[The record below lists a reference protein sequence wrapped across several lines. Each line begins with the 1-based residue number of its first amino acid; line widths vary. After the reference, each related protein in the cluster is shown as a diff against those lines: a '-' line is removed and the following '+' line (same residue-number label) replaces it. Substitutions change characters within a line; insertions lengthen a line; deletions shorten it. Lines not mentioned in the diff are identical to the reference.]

1 MTAKKTT
8 NTIEEEVSE
17 TVDNSVEQENKALK
31 ETLSQYQNI
40 ITQMQS
46 TIANLQGMMKNSG
59 PSMSS
64 EVTLVYL
71 SESLGV
77 VSIDGLTLNCSRY
90 GEQFQVSRIQF
101 DQIVGKYRKW
111 FDDGIL
117 AVGDNCVDVAA
128 AKDIKTESEY
138 VLNAKIL
145 NSIGKMTASELSKLW
160 DKLTTPEER
169 NSVVLHV
176 KHKLIEGNPVYKD
189 REKIDLLNRLTNGG
203 FTREQI
209 ELSGM
214 NTKYQPQ
221 SLI

>member
-40 ITQMQS
+40 IIQMQS

-59 PSMSS
+59 PSMSA

-145 NSIGKMTASELSKLW
+145 NSIGKMSASELSKLW

-176 KHKLIEGNPVYKD
+176 KHKLIEGDPVYKD

>member
-160 DKLTTPEER
+160 DKLTTPEEK

-176 KHKLIEGNPVYKD
+176 KHKLIEGDPVYKD

>member
-46 TIANLQGMMKNSG
+46 TIANLKGMMKNSG
-59 PSMSS
+59 PSMSA

-128 AKDIKTESEY
+128 SKYIKTESEY

-145 NSIGKMTASELSKLW
+145 NSIGKMSASELSKLW
-160 DKLTTPEER
+160 DKLTTQEER

-176 KHKLIEGNPVYKD
+176 KHKLIEGDPVYKD

>member
-46 TIANLQGMMKNSG
+46 TIVNLQGMMKNSG

-176 KHKLIEGNPVYKD
+176 KHKLIEGDPVYKD

>member
-46 TIANLQGMMKNSG
+46 TIVNLQGMMKNSG

-160 DKLTTPEER
+160 DKLTTPEET

-176 KHKLIEGNPVYKD
+176 KHKLIEGDPVYKD

>member
-176 KHKLIEGNPVYKD
+176 KHKLIEGDPVYKD

>member
-59 PSMSS
+59 PSMSA

-145 NSIGKMTASELSKLW
+145 NSIGKMSASELSKLW

-176 KHKLIEGNPVYKD
+176 KHKLIEGDPVYKD

-209 ELSGM
+209 ELSGL

>member
-145 NSIGKMTASELSKLW
+145 NSIGKMSASELSKLW

-176 KHKLIEGNPVYKD
+176 KHKLIEGDPVYKD